1 VREALFSR
9 LDHQGAV
16 AGRAVLDLYAG
27 SGALGLEAASRG
39 ARQVV
44 LVEAAREAASTCREN
59 AKALGLAGV
68 VRVEAIR
75 VETYLRTAP
84 AERFDLVLLDPP
96 YELGDDV
103 LAADLRA
110 LADRWLGPGTV
121 VVVERG
127 RRAAAPRWPEG
138 MEGEPPRAY
147 GDTLLWFAT
156 VKE

>member
-1 VREALFSR
+1 MREALFSR

-39 ARQVV
+39 ARAVV

-59 AKALGLAGV
+59 AKVLGLAGA
-68 VRVEAIR
+68 VRVEAVR
-75 VETYLRTAP
+75 VESYLRATP
-84 AERFDLVLLDPP
+84 AERFDLALLDPP
-96 YELGDDV
+96 YDLADEV

-110 LADRWLGPGTV
+110 LAERWLAPGAV

-127 RRAAAPRWPEG
+127 RRATAPRWPER